1 MMMNQLQ
8 DDIGAGKDIIVARS
22 LSGDNADLM
31 TLQNIDSGTP
41 PRAGARS
48 PVTSGT
54 RMSLP
59 KSEFGLVE
67 DLPSIRPV
75 TPAVERSA
83 ETGRKTGLRKRRSRR
98 PPRADMGVPSPISAT
113 IVLG

>member
-1 MMMNQLQ
+1 MTESWPNH
-8 DDIGAGKDIIVARS
+8 DDARGAPR
-22 LSGDNADLM
+22 
-31 TLQNIDSGTP
+31 QNIDSGTP

-98 PPRADMGVPSPISAT
+98 PPRADMGVPSTISAT